1 MGNAAPDGRAPGQS
15 ASAEEPAGKD
25 APANGDAGSR
35 NGHGPAANGQ
45 VPVSAQEPG
54 AAESAEPG
62 VTERAAANGRG
73 SSAGSG
79 VTGPVAANGRET
91 LAGSSGVA
99 DAAGSGATEP
109 VAANGQ
115 GSSAG
120 SGAAEPGVAK
130 VSKAGR
136 DLRAAI
142 AVGVAL
148 GAVVLVSL
156 LTIRE
161 LFIGVVAAAVVVATI
176 ELAGALR
183 RAAKIE
189 VALVPVLVGGQ
200 AMLWL
205 SWPFGTNGVFVAFVL
220 TVLACLFWRFR
231 GGSENYLRDVTASIF
246 TLTYVALFAT
256 FAALLV
262 EPHDGTARVLCFLI
276 VCVCSDTGGYVAG
289 VLFGKHPMAPSISPK
304 KSWEGLA
311 GSLVAGIVGGALSVY
326 LLLHGHWYLGVPFG
340 IALVITATGG
350 DLVESLIKRDLGIK
364 DMGNLLPG
372 HGGLMDRLDSLLPS
386 AVTAWMLLTLFV
398 PA

>member
-15 ASAEEPAGKD
+15 ASAEEPEGQDEASATSRAGARNGHRPAADALAAGDDPAAD
-25 APANGDAGSR
+25 APAAADV
-35 NGHGPAANGQ
+35 PAA
-45 VPVSAQEPG
+45 AD
-54 AAESAEPG
+54 
-62 VTERAAANGRG
+62 
-73 SSAGSG
+73 
-79 VTGPVAANGRET
+79 
-91 LAGSSGVA
+91 LAGG
-99 DAAGSGATEP
+99 
-109 VAANGQ
+109 
-115 GSSAG
+115 
-120 SGAAEPGVAK
+120 K

-142 AVGVAL
+142 AVGAAL

-156 LTIRE
+156 LTVRE
-161 LFIGVVAAAVVVATI
+161 LFIGVVAIAVVVATV

-183 RAAKIE
+183 RAAGID

-205 SWPFGTNGVFVAFVL
+205 SWPFHTTGIFVAFVL
-220 TVLACLFWRFR
+220 TVLGCLVWRFR
-231 GGSENYLRDVTASIF
+231 GGSENYLRDITASIF
-246 TLTYVALFAT
+246 TLTYVALFAS

-262 EPHDGTARVLCFLI
+262 EPRDGTARVLCFLI
-276 VCVCSDTGGYVAG
+276 VVVCSDTGGYVAG

-311 GSLVAGIVGGALSVY
+311 GSLVAGIIGGALSVY

-340 IALVITATGG
+340 VALVITATGG

-372 HGGLMDRLDSLLPS
+372 HGGLMDRMDSLLPS